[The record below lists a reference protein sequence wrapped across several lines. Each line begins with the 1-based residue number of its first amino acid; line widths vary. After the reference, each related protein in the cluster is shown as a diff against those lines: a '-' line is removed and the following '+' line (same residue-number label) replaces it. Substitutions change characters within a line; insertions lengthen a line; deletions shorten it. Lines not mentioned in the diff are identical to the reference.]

1 MYQNIEESFENIVVE
16 KELKP
21 GGQKEAFVVKHK
33 IYGKCVL
40 KLISL
45 IKKDR
50 VVREIEIVTSHKIE
64 RVPQIFE
71 SGYKSIN
78 DIEYLYILEEYI
90 EGESLESKLQKENKL
105 TLVETYNLV
114 ETLLFIEIQLEEF
127 KIVHRDIKPG
137 NILIDRKGEYYLI
150 DFGIARALD
159 MKSLTFTEAV
169 MGPHSVGYGAPELF
183 EYKKSDIDCR
193 ADLFSIGVVAYE
205 CIIGKHPFINY
216 SDDNADTIR
225 YKTRALILEDVIIQG
240 DSQQQFMGLLQTLM
254 KKQIT
259 RRPPSAKKA
268 YEWLKALK
276 ETLNLGG
283 E

>member
-1 MYQNIEESFENIVVE
+1 MYQDIEEAFKNITVE

-21 GGQKEAFVVKHK
+21 GGQKDVFVVRHE
-33 IYGKCVL
+33 IYGICVL

-45 IKKDR
+45 VKKDR
-50 VVREIEIVTSHKIE
+50 VLREIDIVTKHRIE

-71 SGYKSIN
+71 NGYKKIKN
-78 DIEYLYILEEYI
+78 IEYLYIFEEYI
-90 EGESLESKLQKENKL
+90 EGESLESKLQRQNKL
-105 TLVETYNLV
+105 TLLETYNLV

-137 NILIDRKGEYYLI
+137 NILIDKENKYYLI

-159 MKSLTFTEAV
+159 MKSLTFTEAI

-205 CIIGKHPFINY
+205 CITGKHPFINY
-216 SDDNADTIR
+216 SDNAEMIR
-225 YKTRALILEDVIIQG
+225 YKTRTLIPEDVIIQG

-276 ETLNLGG
+276 ETLYFGG